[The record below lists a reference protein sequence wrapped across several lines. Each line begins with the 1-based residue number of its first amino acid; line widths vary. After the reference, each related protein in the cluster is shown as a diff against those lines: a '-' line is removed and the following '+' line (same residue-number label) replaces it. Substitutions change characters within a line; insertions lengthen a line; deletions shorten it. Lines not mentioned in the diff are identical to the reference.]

1 MSNSVVSY
9 FPLQENPKMSSVQ
22 IIPMPFTQESPLTH
36 SSASDSASL
45 SSCDSDHGYVTPVD
59 TFADDEHFG
68 EKVVKQRNPVA
79 DNSGLVII
87 EPELKDKIIQQV
99 EWYFSD
105 ENLLKD
111 SFLMKHINR
120 NKLGYVSLKLVAS
133 LRKVKA
139 LSKDWQVVLQS
150 MRESTILALNEEGT
164 KVRRLA
170 AAPQVDYT
178 HVDRTILV
186 TNYPSNEPTIQEI
199 ERHFSKHGEVA
210 LVRIIH
216 PGRAIPLDVKPCRAN
231 HPELSKEVC
240 ILVEFESQE
249 GARKAC
255 KKYVSQQ
262 SWRDEIKVQ
271 LLGSKVTKKDKP
283 SGDQEVKESKRKRK
297 IANSDSPKTWVRDE
311 SNSTTTDSPRNSR
324 EGSPSPSKQISWR
337 KTSPLTPQPDSHRLH
352 QSKDKP
358 RTYLHPDTTNE
369 YASDSGYSRASSE
382 SPKNSPEPVKRRF
395 FSSDPTPS
403 WRRTDKR
410 VNLRDSVIRDPIGP
424 DGSKGFRARTGLVN
438 ISIQTC

>member
-1 MSNSVVSY
+1 MSV
-9 FPLQENPKMSSVQ
+9 E
-22 IIPMPFTQESPLTH
+22 IISMPFTRESPLTH
-36 SSASDSASL
+36 CSASDSSSL
-45 SSCDSDHGYVTPVD
+45 SSDSDHGYVTPVD
-59 TFADDEHFG
+59 TFADDEHCG
-68 EKVVKQRNPVA
+68 EEIVRQRNPVA
-79 DNSGLVII
+79 DKSGLVIM
-87 EPELKDKIIQQV
+87 EPELKEKIIQQV

-105 ENLLKD
+105 DNLLKD

-150 MRESTILALNEEGT
+150 MRESTVLALNEEGT
-164 KVRRLA
+164 KVRRLT

-186 TNYPSNEPTIQEI
+186 TNYPLNEPTIQDI

-271 LLGSKVTKKDKP
+271 LLGSKVTTKKDK
-283 SGDQEVKESKRKRK
+283 DQEVKESKRKRK
-297 IANSDSPKTWVRDE
+297 IANSDSPKTWLRDE
-311 SNSTTTDSPRNSR
+311 PNSTTTDLPRNSR
-324 EGSPSPSKQISWR
+324 EGSPSKQMSWR
-337 KTSPLTPQPDSHRLH
+337 KTSPPTPQPDSHRLH
-352 QSKDKP
+352 QSKA
-358 RTYLHPDTTNE
+358 RTYLHPDATTNE
-369 YASDSGYSRASSE
+369 YSSDSGYSRASSE

-395 FSSDPTPS
+395 FSSDLTPS
-403 WRRTDKR
+403 WRRTEKR

-424 DGSKGFRARTGLVN
+424 DGSTGFRARKGPVN
-438 ISIQTC
+438 IAIQAC